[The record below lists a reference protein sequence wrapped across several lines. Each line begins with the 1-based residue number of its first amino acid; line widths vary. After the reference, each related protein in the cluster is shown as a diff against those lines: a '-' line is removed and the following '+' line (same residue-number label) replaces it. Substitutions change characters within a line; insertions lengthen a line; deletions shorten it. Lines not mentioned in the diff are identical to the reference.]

1 MQSKRPFLKTLPNQ
15 LLRGRISY
23 ILFSG
28 LVVFH
33 LAFNS
38 QIIVVMHFSLSII
51 YSGCRACD
59 DGSANT
65 FSSHSLF
72 VLDLDTEPQNKPIR
86 WIEELLLLPF

>member
-51 YSGCRACD
+51 YSGYRACD
-59 DGSANT
+59 DESANT

>member
-38 QIIVVMHFSLSII
+38 QIIVVMRSSLSII
-51 YSGCRACD
+51 YSGCRACV
-59 DGSANT
+59 DGSTNT
-65 FSSHSLF
+65 FTSYSLF
-72 VLDLDTEPQNKPIR
+72 VLDLDTESQNKPVR
-86 WIEELLLLPF
+86 WIE

>member
-1 MQSKRPFLKTLPNQ
+1 MQSRRPFSKTLPNQ

-28 LVVFH
+28 LVGFH

-38 QIIVVMHFSLSII
+38 QIIVVMRFSLSII

-65 FSSHSLF
+65 FSSYSLF
-72 VLDLDTEPQNKPIR
+72 VLDLDTEPENKPVR
-86 WIEELLLLPF
+86 RIEWLSLLPF

>member
-1 MQSKRPFLKTLPNQ
+1 MKTLPNQ
-15 LLRGRISY
+15 LLRGRLSY

-38 QIIVVMHFSLSII
+38 QITVVMCFSISIM

-59 DGSANT
+59 DGSTNT
-65 FSSHSLF
+65 FYCYTLF
-72 VLDLDTEPQNKPIR
+72 VLDLDSEPQNKPVR
-86 WIEELLLLPF
+86 